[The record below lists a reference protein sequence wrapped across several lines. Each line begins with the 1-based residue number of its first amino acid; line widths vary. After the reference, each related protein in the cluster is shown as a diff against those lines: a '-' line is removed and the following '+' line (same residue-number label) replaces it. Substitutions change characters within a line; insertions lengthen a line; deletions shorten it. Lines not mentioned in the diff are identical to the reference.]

1 MGNAVLLLIAGVV
14 VTVLVVSWLIRGR
27 STPIHPDALRAVL
40 DANGAR
46 RCLAAL
52 RLFQEL
58 ARRADEASIAHAWE
72 ALELPLLQ
80 ALPDCPP
87 DAKAELVLALDACA
101 LACGNRELDKRIM
114 TLRRGLYPD
123 AP

>member
-58 ARRADEASIAHAWE
+58 ARRADEASIAQAWE
-72 ALELPLLQ
+72 ALELPLLH
-80 ALPDCPP
+80 
-87 DAKAELVLALDACA
+87 AKAELVLALDACA